1 MMAVT
6 DDARRDLFRRL
17 NEVLG
22 DGHAVTL
29 MDQFPPAGA
38 DVLTRDHLDVALA
51 AQTARMEQRFAEME
65 QRFGRIDQRFAEM
78 EQRFAEME
86 QRFAEME
93 QRFAEMEQRFAGVD
107 GRISGQTRVM
117 SLAIVGAV
125 IGSNL
130 TTATI
135 AFAAAG
141 LM

>member
-93 QRFAEMEQRFAGVD
+93 QRFAGVD